1 MRFLL
6 ILATLTLA
14 PLAIAGGLMAQ
25 ENISDDAQQP
35 AFRAAK
41 ERSLRAEQR
50 SELLRQEASNADS
63 ATDRLI
69 AQRAVLSAEIDAAE
83 AQIATAAARFAIISR
98 RQNAQQSQLNAQS
111 EPVLRLNAA
120 LQQMAGKP
128 TYLLMM
134 QPGQREDYIHLRA
147 VMATVQPA
155 IMRQTSALRQ
165 QIATQNELQAQEAA
179 ALRSLRDARRQLK
192 SRQAALLKLE
202 GAKLE
207 GDASGSTG
215 ALSANAAIAFEQAI
229 AQGERARDI
238 VGRIDNQRL
247 SAAKA
252 AELAALDGPFIRP
265 GRADPQSLSERAYI
279 LPVAGKI
286 VSGFSELTNTGYRE
300 RGMRLAVAEAARI
313 IAPAAGRVTFAGRYR
328 SYGQIVIIEHGKGW
342 NSLITNLDSVQV
354 AKGQKVD
361 QGSLLGRAGKDAPEI
376 GVELRKN
383 GRFMDIAALLG

>member
-1 MRFLL
+1 MRFWLT
-6 ILATLTLA
+6 LATMALA
-14 PLAIAGGLMAQ
+14 PLAIAGALMAQ
-25 ENISDDAQQP
+25 DTVSDDAQQRT
-35 AFRAAK
+35 FRAAK
-41 ERSLRAEQR
+41 ERALRAEQR

-63 ATDRLI
+63 ATDRFI

-83 AQIATAAARFAIISR
+83 AQIETAAARFAIMSR

-128 TYLLMM
+128 TYLLIM

-165 QIATQNELQAQEAA
+165 QIATQNELQAQEVS
-179 ALRSLRDARRQLK
+179 ALKSLRDARSRLK
-192 SRQAALLKLE
+192 SRQAAL
-202 GAKLE
+202 AKLE
-207 GDASGSTG
+207 GGASGSAG

-229 AQGERARDI
+229 AQGEQARDI

-252 AELAALDGPFIRP
+252 SELATLEGPFKRP
-265 GRADPQSLSERAYI
+265 GRADPQRSGETAYI
-279 LPVAGKI
+279 LPAAGNI
-286 VSGFSELTNTGYRE
+286 VTGFSELTDTGYRE
-300 RGMRLAVAEAARI
+300 RGMRLAVAQQARI
-313 IAPAAGRVTFAGRYR
+313 ITPAAGTVTFAGRYR

-342 NSLITNLDSVQV
+342 SSLITNLDSVQV
-354 AKGQKVD
+354 AKGQKID

-376 GVELRKN
+376 GIELRKN
-383 GRFMDIAALLG
+383 GRSMDIAALLG

>member
-1 MRFLL
+1 MRFW
-6 ILATLTLA
+6 LTLLTLIFA

-25 ENISDDAQQP
+25 DNATVDSEQ
-35 AFRAAK
+35 RALRTVK
-41 ERSLRAEQR
+41 IRSLAAEQR
-50 SELLRQEASNADS
+50 SELLRQEASNADT
-63 ATDRLI
+63 ATDRFI

-83 AQIATAAARFAIISR
+83 AQIDTAAARFAIISR
-98 RQNAQQSQLNAQS
+98 RQKVQQSQLNAQS

-120 LQQMAGKP
+120 LQKMAGKP

-165 QIATQNELQAQEAA
+165 QIATQNELQAQEIS
-179 ALRSLRDARRQLK
+179 ALKSLRDARSRLKNRQT
-192 SRQAALLKLE
+192 ALAQLDLE
-202 GAKLE
+202 
-207 GDASGSTG
+207 SGGKNG

-247 SAAKA
+247 SAAMA
-252 AELAALDGPFIRP
+252 SQLAALNGPIIRP
-265 GRADPQSLSERAYI
+265 GRADPQRLEERAYI
-279 LPVAGKI
+279 LPVEGKI
-286 VSGFSELTNTGYRE
+286 AAGFSELTSTGYRE
-300 RGMRLAVAEAARI
+300 RGIRLGVAQAARV
-313 IAPAAGRVTFAGRYR
+313 IAPAAGTISFAGRYR

-354 AKGQKVD
+354 TKGQKID
-361 QGSLLGRAGKDAPEI
+361 QGGLIGRAGNNAPEI

-383 GRFMDIAALLG
+383 GRAMDIAALLG

>member
-1 MRFLL
+1 MRFWLT
-6 ILATLTLA
+6 LATLTLA

-25 ENISDDAQQP
+25 DAVSDDAQQR

-41 ERSLRAEQR
+41 ERALRAEQR

-63 ATDRLI
+63 ATDRFI

-83 AQIATAAARFAIISR
+83 AQIDTAVARFAIISR

-165 QIATQNELQAQEAA
+165 QIATQNELQAQEVS
-179 ALRSLRDARRQLK
+179 ALKSLRDARSRLK
-192 SRQAALLKLE
+192 SRQAAL
-202 GAKLE
+202 AKLE
-207 GDASGSTG
+207 GGASGSTG

-229 AQGERARDI
+229 AQGEQARDI

-252 AELAALDGPFIRP
+252 SELATLDGPFMRP
-265 GRADPQSLSERAYI
+265 GRADPKRLGENAYI
-279 LPVAGKI
+279 LPAAGSI
-286 VSGFSELTNTGYRE
+286 VTGFSELTDTGYRE
-300 RGMRLAVAEAARI
+300 RGMRLAVAQQARI
-313 IAPAAGRVTFAGRYR
+313 IAPAAGTVTFAGRYR

-342 NSLITNLDSVQV
+342 SSLITNLDSVQV
-354 AKGQKVD
+354 AKGQKID

-376 GVELRKN
+376 GIELRKN